1 MRTKVSLSER
11 VPETVPARNSEL
23 RSVVAGAAVGTFIEW
38 FDFAVYGY
46 LAYIIA
52 SQFFAEGDRVAAVLS
67 VFAVF
72 AVAFFVR
79 PLGGVFFGHLGDKVS
94 RRTSLAVC
102 VTVMSVS
109 TGLIGVLPGYQ
120 DIGVLAPVLLLVCRL
135 GQGFSAGG
143 EQSGAQTLLIEAS
156 PSDRRVWYGS
166 VLQISQ
172 FLGQLTAAL
181 LATWLAFAFSSATLV
196 EWGWRIPFLVAFP
209 LGLIGLFIRMR
220 LRDGEAY
227 REVRK
232 SGSASLSPLR
242 EALRTQKHRMLTLFG
257 MWIAIQVGFYLAFVF
272 MPTYLIERGAV
283 HQGQS
288 LLINSVGLIYLV
300 VFLPVVARL
309 SDRIPRRVGML
320 VMCVALAVAPW
331 PALMLVAEGNLLT
344 GILAQMLMV
353 TPFLLV
359 PIAGV
364 VTAEMF
370 PTRLRYTASAVS
382 YGICTMIFGGTAP
395 FVATFLVEI
404 TGLTVAPAIYL
415 FVASAVSFIVVFF
428 GLKET
433 RGIDL
438 VQAEDT
444 QSIAFHTNPKK
455 EGSVA

>member
-1 MRTKVSLSER
+1 MRTAVSGHNRLTDE
-11 VPETVPARNSEL
+11 VPAKTAEL

-52 SQFFAEGDRVAAVLS
+52 SQFFAEGDRVAAILS

-79 PLGGVFFGHLGDKVS
+79 PLGGIIFGHLGDKVS
-94 RRTSLAVC
+94 RRTSLAIC

-109 TGLIGVLPGYQ
+109 TGVIGILPGYQ
-120 DIGVLAPVLLLVCRL
+120 EIGIVAPILLLVCRL

-156 PSDRRVWYGS
+156 PTHRRVWYGS
-166 VLQISQ
+166 VLQVSQ

-181 LATWLAFAFSSATLV
+181 LATWLAFALPSETLV

-209 LGLIGLFIRMR
+209 LGLVGLFIRLR

-232 SGSASLSPLR
+232 TGSASLSPLR
-242 EALRTQKHRMLTLFG
+242 ESLATQKRRMFTLFG
-257 MWIAIQVGFYLAFVF
+257 MWIAIQIGFYLAFVF

-283 HQGQS
+283 EQGQS
-288 LLINSVGLIYLV
+288 LLINAVGLTYLV
-300 VFLPVVARL
+300 VLLPFAARL
-309 SDRIPRRVGML
+309 SDRIPRRIGML
-320 VMCVALAVAPW
+320 AMCAALALAPW
-331 PALMLVAEGNLLT
+331 PALLLATEGNLVT
-344 GILAQMLMV
+344 GIIAQILMV

-359 PIAGV
+359 PVAGV
-364 VTAEMF
+364 VTAELF

-382 YGICTMIFGGTAP
+382 YGICTMVFGGTAP

-404 TGLTVAPAIYL
+404 TGLTIAPAIYL
-415 FVASAVSFIVVFF
+415 CVASIVSFTVVLLF
-428 GLKET
+428 LKET
-433 RGIDL
+433 RGIEL

-444 QSIAFHTNPKK
+444 RSIPVNAESTST
-455 EGSVA
+455 GAVA